1 MGLSG
6 VVRVGRGDLY
16 PVIQLLDMYESYIPN
31 LSPLVC
37 IEPFEKFSV
46 GGWVDN
52 TVNIVFCFGPRLGLK
67 TEVLAQAEQNWVLT
81 LLAIVTVLP

>member
-16 PVIQLLDMYESYIPN
+16 PVIQILDMYESYIPN

-37 IEPFEKFSV
+37 LEPFEKFLVVV
-46 GGWVDN
+46 GGGGWWLRASLVLSL
-52 TVNIVFCFGPRLGLK
+52 GP
-67 TEVLAQAEQNWVLT
+67 N
-81 LLAIVTVLP
+81 

>member
-16 PVIQLLDMYESYIPN
+16 PVIQILDMYESYIPN

-67 TEVLAQAEQNWVLT
+67 TEVLAQAEQKIPL
-81 LLAIVTVLP
+81 I

>member
-1 MGLSG
+1 
-6 VVRVGRGDLY
+6 
-16 PVIQLLDMYESYIPN
+16 MYESYIPN

-67 TEVLAQAEQNWVLT
+67 TEVLAQAEQ
-81 LLAIVTVLP
+81 LLPHIFSDHKTFLNQINS